1 MNNPIIVINIII
13 TGVLAYRESIA
24 PGLGKC
30 LTDAGLHCEV
40 SNMLL
45 PGISLPIVNSHRP
58 HRGQHSRDAEIQIQK
73 IEFAQIKCLCRALNF
88 FNIVKL
94 INLRKALPLKKV
106 DTLQMLSITI
116 SIKLKLIN

>member
-1 MNNPIIVINIII
+1 MLERVQLVVNNPIIVINIII

-58 HRGQHSRDAEIQIQK
+58 HRGLHSRDAELQIQK
-73 IEFAQIKCLCRALNF
+73 IEFAQIKYLCQETSAIKQGHLSTSF
-88 FNIVKL
+88 KYLIMKF
-94 INLRKALPLKKV
+94 INLR
-106 DTLQMLSITI
+106 
-116 SIKLKLIN
+116 